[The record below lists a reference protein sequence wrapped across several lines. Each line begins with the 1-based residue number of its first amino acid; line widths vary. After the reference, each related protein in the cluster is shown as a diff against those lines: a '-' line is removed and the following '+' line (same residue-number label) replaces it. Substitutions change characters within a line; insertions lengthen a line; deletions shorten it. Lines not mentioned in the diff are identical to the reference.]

1 MDAYRA
7 YQVKPNIGA
16 VIGDCSAYFARHEP
30 ARSNAH
36 DWDWIVR
43 VLCRGCGGTLRPFE
57 VRNRMALCFSCR
69 CSLFP
74 ETIIWPPRQE

>member
-1 MDAYRA
+1 MDTYKA
-7 YQVKPNIGA
+7 YQVKPNITA
-16 VIGDCSAYFARHEP
+16 VIGGCSAYFAKHEP

-57 VRNRMALCFSCR
+57 VRNRMAFCFSCR

-74 ETIIWPPRQE
+74 ETIIWPPSRE